1 MFEQSKDNTPPP
13 KIMVVDD
20 DRLMRT
26 IMVSLLRAEGYSQ
39 IEHAQDGHEALQK
52 FPLQNP
58 SIVFLDI
65 EMPGFD
71 GIETL
76 RAIME
81 HGTNAQVVMVSGL
94 ATPSRVEAAK
104 CGGAAGFLVKPVT
117 QKRLADTIDACL
129 KRANRVA
136 GEIEMFIFS

>member
-1 MFEQSKDNTPPP
+1 MPTP

-26 IMVSLLRAEGYSQ
+26 IMASLLRAEGYSH
-39 IEHAQDGHEALQK
+39 IEYAQDGHEALQK
-52 FPLQNP
+52 FPVQNP

-81 HGTNAQVVMVSGL
+81 HGTNTQVVIVSGMS
-94 ATPSRVEAAK
+94 TPSRVEAAK
-104 CGGAAGFLVKPVT
+104 HGGAAGFLVKPIT
-117 QKRLADTIDACL
+117 QKRLADAVEVCL
-129 KRANRVA
+129 KRANKVA
-136 GEIEMFIFS
+136 GEVEIFFS